1 MMKLHLELL
10 RGKCK
15 RIYMTNIKPSILT
28 AKWTEGFNFFLA
40 SDNRE
45 LKPLTGYII
54 KLSNA
59 WTLHTNLFRKL
70 QPWEQLNYSRL
81 ISVIS
86 ILVFIGPIDAY
97 FPILLRID
105 VELSSGYLA
114 VIGDFDTNQESF
126 WRRLGMGK
134 KRKVIEPLP
143 LDWWIIF
150 IINQVQLEVL
160 RISGKELPDVQHSC
174 AGRAASQ
181 PVSLGVSRRGIESV
195 NPAKM

>member
-1 MMKLHLELL
+1 MKLHLELL

-114 VIGDFDTNQESF
+114 VIGDLQHEPGIILKTP
-126 WRRLGMGK
+126 GHGK
-134 KRKVIEPLP
+134 KTEGHRTVAPWLVDNLYHKPGSAWSVAYKWE
-143 LDWWIIF
+143 
-150 IINQVQLEVL
+150 
-160 RISGKELPDVQHSC
+160 
-174 AGRAASQ
+174 RAARCSTQ
-181 PVSLGVSRRGIESV
+181 LCRESCVATGLSRCISARHRECKPS
-195 NPAKM
+195 